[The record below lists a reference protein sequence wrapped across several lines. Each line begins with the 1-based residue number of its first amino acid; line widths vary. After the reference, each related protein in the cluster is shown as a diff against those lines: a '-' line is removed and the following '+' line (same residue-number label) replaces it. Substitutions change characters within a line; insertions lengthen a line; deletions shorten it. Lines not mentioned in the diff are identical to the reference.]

1 MDIDLGNKNDQLSDG
16 SVVST
21 FDELKK
27 WVETTLE
34 PQIRDDA
41 VIFVD
46 SDSIVIKMNTIAVV
60 PVKFGRNG
68 WVETYS
74 TWAARITK
82 MSPKSMQSLILCIT
96 TGSEL

>member
-1 MDIDLGNKNDQLSDG
+1 MEISLGANQQPHDG
-16 SVVST
+16 FVVNS
-21 FDELKK
+21 FDELIK
-27 WVETTLE
+27 WVKSTLE

-46 SDSIVIKMNTIAVV
+46 SDSIVIKMNTTTVV

-74 TWAARITK
+74 TWAARIAK
-82 MSPKSMQSLILCIT
+82 MSPKSMQSFMLCIT

>member
-1 MDIDLGNKNDQLSDG
+1 MEISLGVNQQPRDG
-16 SVVST
+16 FVANS
-21 FDELKK
+21 FDELIK
-27 WVETTLE
+27 WVKSTLE

-41 VIFVD
+41 VIFID
-46 SDSIVIKMNTIAVV
+46 SDSIVIKMNTTTVV

-74 TWAARITK
+74 TWAARIAK
-82 MSPKSMQSLILCIT
+82 MSPKSMQSFMLCIA